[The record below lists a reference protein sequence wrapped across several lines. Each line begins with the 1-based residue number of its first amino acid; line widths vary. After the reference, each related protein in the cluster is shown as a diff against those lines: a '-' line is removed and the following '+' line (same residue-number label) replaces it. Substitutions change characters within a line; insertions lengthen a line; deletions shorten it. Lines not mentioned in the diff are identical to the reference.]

1 MKILVSVAS
10 DSIAGG
16 INSDP
21 QLMISFL
28 VPTFTAVITTQTRM
42 ELAER
47 EHLQIAWTTSGGNV
61 KHVSQGP
68 LHLPPLWIQKLDI

>member
-1 MKILVSVAS
+1 MKILASVAS
-10 DSIAGG
+10 NLIACA

-21 QLMISFL
+21 QLMIFFL

-42 ELAER
+42 ELTER
-47 EHLQIAWTTSGGNV
+47 EHLQVAWTTSGGNV

-68 LHLPPLWIQKLDI
+68 LHLPPLWIQKPDS